1 MDPADAHACR
11 AAHCRLAVWPRAH
24 RFSQCCIE
32 WPVAVLLGRID
43 EKETCQ
49 SWLRLPRRHLS
60 PSGRPTGRSETI
72 LPRTGPFPSDSP
84 QPIFRM
90 ARTSGTERVREAT
103 VYSVK
108 SRSEEHTS
116 ELQS

>member
-11 AAHCRLAVWPRAH
+11 AAHCRLAVWPPAH

-43 EKETCQ
+43 EKGTCQ

-60 PSGRPTGRSETI
+60 PSGRRSNRGPAPACMSSKGVRWASPVDASPGPSLDSLVVMQDLFST
-72 LPRTGPFPSDSP
+72 LPLR
-84 QPIFRM
+84 
-90 ARTSGTERVREAT
+90 
-103 VYSVK
+103 
-108 SRSEEHTS
+108 
-116 ELQS
+116 L